1 MIGQTIAHYKIS
13 AKLGEGGMGEVFL
26 ATDTK
31 LDRQVALKF
40 LPSSL
45 QSDPESRE
53 RLLREARAASK
64 LNHKNILT
72 IYAVESADGRD
83 FIVMEYVDGKSLK
96 DLIDASESIPLDQ
109 TLRLGLQICDGLSAA
124 HEHGIVHRDIKPA
137 NILLTS
143 KGQVKITDFGL
154 ATWRG
159 AVQLTKEGTTVGTA
173 AYMSPEQIQGKKVD
187 TRSDL
192 FSLGVMLYEM
202 IASRRPFGGD
212 HDAAISYAILNEI
225 PEPLA
230 RFKSG
235 LHPSLEQLIARA
247 LEKDPATRYQT
258 AGDMLAELKRI
269 RREVEGSQP
278 SMMSRTMST
287 QPQKPGKL
295 KYLIGASAV
304 AVIALAILVLKP
316 FKLDVGSDQPA
327 TASENSLAIMYFDNV
342 PDPADADKHS
352 QMITSLLITDLSE
365 SQYLQVV
372 SRQRLYDLLK
382 VLGKEGQT
390 IIDRNTAT
398 EIASK
403 AGVKWML
410 TGQILQSSPR
420 FVITSEVA
428 DATSGKVKST
438 QKIAGEPNEDI
449 FSVVDKLSAAV
460 RSDLA
465 TTEAERQET
474 DRPVANVTSS
484 SEEAYKEYLAG
495 VDAFDKFYRVEARE
509 NFLRAVALD
518 SSLAM
523 GYYFLSLSA
532 ADDRRQGWLEKAARY
547 VDNAAWDEQHFI
559 RSAIASNSGDYE
571 VGIRELNEV
580 LRRDKDSKSAYFLR
594 GLLHRDM
601 RNYDLAIQDFL
612 SVVALDPKEKNAYNL
627 LAYSY
632 DNIGNLEKSI
642 WAIDKYIEIAPDE
655 PNPYDTRGDLYANNG
670 QVELAIAS
678 YRKALAIKPDFPT
691 SDKLAALFVQL
702 GRFEEADS
710 LVRLQLAHK
719 DQQRRSYARLGLAL
733 RPAIEGNFA
742 VAIKT
747 VEDGITAD
755 ELESYEGQ
763 GLRDK
768 LGAKAAML
776 VTIDRFEE
784 AIECVKRASSIEHR
798 VDTSARVY
806 WRDFLASLYAESG
819 DFARAESV
827 LTEIRADL
835 KSSSDVNSR
844 GWLLVA
850 EADFDFFNG
859 DPIKAIPKYLAADSL
874 LRNVYFTNVALA
886 KAYLAAGQIDKAV
899 SRLEKASTDY
909 SEGRLFDPLSS
920 VLIHYYLGIAYEK
933 SGWNDR
939 AAEQFEKFLG
949 LWHKAPP
956 DQKEVAD
963 ARNRLMKLRS

>member
-1 MIGQTIAHYKIS
+1 MIDQTIAHYRIT

-40 LPSSL
+40 LPAML
-45 QSDPESRE
+45 QKDRESRE
-53 RLLREARAASK
+53 RLVREAKSASK

-72 IYAVESADGRD
+72 IYAVESVDGRD
-83 FIVMEYVDGKSLK
+83 FIVMEYIDGRSLK
-96 DLIDASESIPLDQ
+96 DLMDAHELIPLDQ
-109 TLRLGLQICDGLSAA
+109 VLRIGLQVCDGLSAA

-187 TRSDL
+187 PRSDL

-202 IASRRPFGGD
+202 IAGRRPFGGE
-212 HDAAISYAILNEI
+212 HDAAISYAIMNDV

-235 LHPSLEQLIARA
+235 VNPALEQLVARA
-247 LEKDPATRYQT
+247 LEKDPATRYQHAT
-258 AGDMLAELKRI
+258 DMLAELKRI

-278 SMMSRTMST
+278 SMLSRSMAA
-287 QPQKPGKL
+287 QPKTSYL
-295 KYLIGASAV
+295 KYVIGAAAV
-304 AVIALAILVLKP
+304 AVIALVVFVLKP
-316 FKLDVGSDQPA
+316 FTFDVGSEQSA

-342 PDPADADKHS
+342 PDPADSDKHS

-365 SQYLQVV
+365 SQHLQVV

-382 VLGKEGQT
+382 ALGKEGQT
-390 IIDRNTAT
+390 SIDRNTAT
-398 EIASK
+398 EIATR

-428 DATSGKVKST
+428 DASTGKVKST
-438 QKIAGEPNEDI
+438 QKVAGETSEDI

-460 RSDLA
+460 RTDLA
-465 TTEAERQET
+465 TSAEARQEE

-495 VDAFDKFYRVEARE
+495 FDAFERFYRVEARE
-509 NFLRAVALD
+509 HFLKAIALD
-518 SSLAM
+518 STMAM
-523 GYYFLSLSA
+523 AYYYLSNSA
-532 ADDRRQGWLEKAARY
+532 AGDRQLEWLERALRHST
-547 VDNAAWDEQHFI
+547 NASWDEQHLI
-559 RSAIASNSGDYE
+559 RSSVAQHRGDYATA
-571 VGIRELNEV
+571 IRELQNV
-580 LRRDKDSKSAYFLR
+580 LARDKNYKAAYFQR
-594 GLLHRDM
+594 GLIHREM
-601 RNYDLAIQDFL
+601 RNYDLAIEDFL
-612 SVVALDPKEKNAYNL
+612 STVALDSQEKNAYNL
-627 LAYSY
+627 LAYAY
-632 DNIGNLEKSI
+632 DNIGNLEKSL

-670 QVELAIAS
+670 QIDLAIAS
-678 YRKALAIKPDFPT
+678 YRKALAIKPDFM
-691 SDKLAALFVQL
+691 SGIKLAALYVQL
-702 GRFEEADS
+702 GRYEEADS
-710 LVRLQLAHK
+710 LIRAQLVHK
-719 DQQRRSYARLGLAL
+719 DQQQRSYARTSLAL
-733 RPAIEGNFA
+733 RPAIEGDFDTALNT
-742 VAIKT
+742 ID
-747 VEDGITAD
+747 DGIAAD
-755 ELESYEGQ
+755 ELEKNEGP
-763 GLRDK
+763 GFRDK
-768 LGAKAAML
+768 LGAKAVIL
-776 VTIDRFEE
+776 LTTGRFDE
-784 AIECVKRASSIEHR
+784 AIACIKRASTIEHR
-798 VDTSARVY
+798 VDSTGTVY
-806 WRDFLASLYAESG
+806 WRDFLASVYAESG
-819 DFARAESV
+819 DFVRAESV
-827 LTEIRADL
+827 LTEVRKDIRRSTSIED
-835 KSSSDVNSR
+835 R
-844 GWLLVA
+844 GWLTVA
-850 EADFDFFNG
+850 EADFDFFRG
-859 DPIKAIPKYLAADSL
+859 DPLKAIPQYLTADSL
-874 LRNVYFTNVALA
+874 LNDEYFASIALA
-886 KAYLAAGQIDKAV
+886 RAYIEAGQIDKAV
-899 SRLEKASTDY
+899 ARLEKAAASY
-909 SEGRLFDPLSS
+909 PESRLYDPVSS

-949 LWHKAPP
+949 MWHKAPP

>member
-1 MIGQTIAHYKIS
+1 MIGQTIAHYKIT

-40 LPSSL
+40 LPASL

-72 IYAVESADGRD
+72 IYAVESAEGRD

-96 DLIDASESIPLDQ
+96 ELIDAREQIPLDQ
-109 TLRLGLQICDGLSAA
+109 ILRIGLQVCDGLSAA

-137 NILLTS
+137 NILLTA
-143 KGQVKITDFGL
+143 KGQAKITDFGL

-187 TRSDL
+187 PRSDL

-202 IASRRPFGGD
+202 IANRRPFAGD
-212 HDAAISYAILNEI
+212 HDAAITYAIMNDV

-230 RFKSG
+230 RFKSNV
-235 LHPSLEQLIARA
+235 HPALEQVVARA
-247 LEKDPATRYQT
+247 LEKDPSTRYQT
-258 AGDMLAELKRI
+258 ATDMLAELKRI

-278 SMMSRTMST
+278 SMLSRTMTAQTKNSH
-287 QPQKPGKL
+287 KL
-295 KYLIGASAV
+295 KYVIGASALTL
-304 AVIALAILVLKP
+304 IALALLILKP

-342 PDPADADKHS
+342 MDPADTDKHS

-382 VLGKEGQT
+382 SLGKEGQSS
-390 IIDRNTAT
+390 IDRNTAT
-398 EIASK
+398 EVAKK

-420 FVITSEVA
+420 FMITSEVA
-428 DATSGKVKST
+428 DASTGKVKST
-438 QKIAGEPNEDI
+438 QKIAGETNEDI

-465 TTEAERQET
+465 TSTEARQEE
-474 DRPVANVTSS
+474 DRPVANVTSK

-509 NFLRAVALD
+509 HFLRAVALD
-518 SSLAM
+518 SSLAVA
-523 GYYFLSLSA
+523 YYFLSLSA
-532 ADDRRQGWLEKAARY
+532 ADDRQHEWLEKAARHA
-547 VDNAAWDEQHFI
+547 NSAAWDEQHFI
-559 RSAIASNSGDYE
+559 RSHVASARGDYE
-571 VGIRELNEV
+571 LGIKELNEV
-580 LRRDKDSKSAYFLR
+580 LRRDTSSKAAYLLR
-594 GLLHRDM
+594 GLLYRNM
-601 RNYDLAIQDFL
+601 RNHDLAIQDFL
-612 SVVALDPKEKNAYNL
+612 SAVALDPNEKNAYNL

-642 WAIDKYIEIAPDE
+642 WAIDKYIAIAPDE
-655 PNPYDTRGDLYANNG
+655 ANPYDTRGDLYARNG
-670 QVELAIAS
+670 QVDLAIAS
-678 YRKALAIKPDFPT
+678 YRKALSIKPDFMT
-691 SDKLAALFVQL
+691 SDKLAALYIQL
-702 GRFEEADS
+702 GRFVEADS
-710 LVRLQLAHK
+710 LIRAQLAHK

-733 RPAIEGNFA
+733 RPAIEGDFA
-742 VAIKT
+742 VALKT
-747 VEDGITAD
+747 IDDGIAAD
-755 ELESYEGQ
+755 ELENYEGQ

-768 LGAKAAML
+768 LGAKAVILA
-776 VTIDRFEE
+776 TTGKFDE
-784 AIECVKRASSIEHR
+784 AVECVKRASAIEHR
-798 VDTSARVY
+798 VDSTEIVY

-819 DFARAESV
+819 DFASAESI
-827 LTEIRADL
+827 LSEIREDVKHSAN
-835 KSSSDVNSR
+835 VNSR
-844 GWLLVA
+844 GWLAIA
-850 EADFDFFNG
+850 EADVDFFSGN
-859 DPIKAIPKYLAADSL
+859 PLKAIPKYLVADSL
-874 LRNVYFTNVALA
+874 LRDVYFTNVTLA
-886 KAYLAAGQIDKAV
+886 KAYLAAGQVDKAV
-899 SRLEKASTDY
+899 SRLEKAATDY
-909 SEGRLFDPLSS
+909 SEGRLFDPVSS

-949 LWHKAPP
+949 LWHKAPA

>member
-1 MIGQTIAHYKIS
+1 MIGQTIAHYKIT

-40 LPSSL
+40 LPPSL

-53 RLLREARAASK
+53 RLLREARAVSK

-72 IYAVESADGRD
+72 VYAVESADGRD

-96 DLIDASESIPLDQ
+96 DLIDAKEPIPLDQ
-109 TLRLGLQICDGLSAA
+109 ILRMALQVCDGLSAA
-124 HEHGIVHRDIKPA
+124 HEHSIVHRDIKPA

-187 TRSDL
+187 PRSDL

-202 IASRRPFGGD
+202 IADRRPFGGD
-212 HDAAISYAILNEI
+212 HDAAISYAIMNDV

-235 LHPSLEQLIARA
+235 VHPALEQVVARA
-247 LEKDPATRYQT
+247 LEKDPSTRYQT
-258 AGDMLAELKRI
+258 ASDMLAELKRI

-278 SMMSRTMST
+278 SMLSRTMTSQT
-287 QPQKPGKL
+287 KKSSNL
-295 KYLIGASAV
+295 KYVIGASAV
-304 AVIALAILVLKP
+304 AVIALAIFMLKP
-316 FKLDVGSDQPA
+316 FKLDVAPDQSA

-342 PDPADADKHS
+342 MDPTDADKHS

-365 SQYLQVV
+365 SQFLQVV

-390 IIDRNTAT
+390 TIDRNTAT
-398 EIASK
+398 EIAAK

-428 DATSGKVKST
+428 DASTGKVKST

-460 RSDLA
+460 RSDLV
-465 TTEAERQET
+465 TTSEAKNEA
-474 DRPVANVTSS
+474 DRPVADVTSS

-495 VDAFDKFYRVEARE
+495 FDAFERFYRVEARE
-509 NFLRAVALD
+509 HFLKAISLD
-518 SSLAM
+518 STMAM
-523 GYYFLSLSA
+523 AYYFLSNSA
-532 ADDRRQGWLEKAARY
+532 AGDRHLEWLEKALRY
-547 VDNAAWDEQHFI
+547 SSNASWDEQHLI
-559 RSAIASNSGDYE
+559 RQAVASSRGDDAT
-571 VGIRELNEV
+571 GLRELNEI
-580 LRRDKDSKSAYFLR
+580 LKRDKSHKLAYFVR
-594 GLLHRDM
+594 GLLHRNM
-601 RNYDLAIQDFL
+601 RNHELAIQDFL
-612 SVVALDPKEKNAYNL
+612 STVALDPQDKNAYNH

-632 DNIGNLEKSI
+632 DDIGNLEKSL

-655 PNPYDTRGDLYANNG
+655 ANPYDTRGDLYANNG
-670 QVELAIAS
+670 QVDLAIAS
-678 YRKALAIKPDFPT
+678 YRKALAIKQDFMS
-691 SDKLAALFVQL
+691 SDKLAALLVQQ
-702 GRFEEADS
+702 GRFDEADS
-710 LVRLQLAHK
+710 LIRLQLAHK

-755 ELESYEGQ
+755 ELERYEGQ

-768 LGAKAAML
+768 LGAKASML
-776 VTIDRFEE
+776 VTIGRFDE
-784 AIECVKRASSIEHR
+784 AIECVKRASAIEHR
-798 VDTSARVY
+798 VDTSEVVY

-827 LTEIRADL
+827 LTEIRKDI
-835 KSSSDVNSR
+835 KGSINVNSR

-850 EADFDFFNG
+850 EADVAFFNG
-859 DPIKAIPKYLAADSL
+859 DPLNAIPKYLAADSL
-874 LRNVYFTNVALA
+874 LRDVYITKISLA
-886 KAYLAAGQIDKAV
+886 RAYLAAGQIDKAV

-909 SEGRLFDPLSS
+909 SEGRLFDPVSS

-949 LWHKAPP
+949 LWHKAPL

>member
-1 MIGQTIAHYKIS
+1 MIGQTIAHYKIT

-40 LPSSL
+40 LPASL

-72 IYAVESADGRD
+72 IFAVESIDGRD
-83 FIVMEYVDGKSLK
+83 FIVMEYVDGRSLK
-96 DLIDASESIPLDQ
+96 DLIDAREPIPRDQ
-109 TLRLGLQICDGLSAA
+109 ILRIGLQVCDGLSAA

-187 TRSDL
+187 PRSDL

-202 IASRRPFGGD
+202 IASRRPFTGD
-212 HDAAISYAILNEI
+212 HDAAISYAIMNEV

-235 LHPSLEQLIARA
+235 VPPALEQVVARA
-247 LEKDPATRYQT
+247 LEKDPSTRYQT
-258 AGDMLAELKRI
+258 ATDMLAELKRI
-269 RREVEGSQP
+269 RREIEGSQP
-278 SMMSRTMST
+278 SMLSRTMAS
-287 QPQKPGKL
+287 QPNKSGNL
-295 KYLIGASAV
+295 KYVLGVSGV
-304 AVIALAILVLKP
+304 AVIALIVFLLKP
-316 FKLDVGSDQPA
+316 FKVDVGTEQSA

-342 PDPADADKHS
+342 PDPADSDKHS

-382 VLGKEGQT
+382 GLGKEGQT
-390 IIDRNTAT
+390 SIDRNTAT
-398 EIASK
+398 EIATK

-428 DATSGKVKST
+428 DASTGRVKST
-438 QKIAGEPNEDI
+438 QKVSGETNEDI

-460 RSDLA
+460 RGDLA
-465 TTEAERQET
+465 NSTEARQEE

-495 VDAFDKFYRVEARE
+495 IDAFERFYRVEARE
-509 NFLRAVALD
+509 HFLNAIALD
-518 SSLAM
+518 STIAMAYFFLAN
-523 GYYFLSLSA
+523 SA
-532 ADDRRQGWLEKAARY
+532 AGDRQLEWFEKALRHSA
-547 VDNAAWDEQHFI
+547 NASWDEQHLI
-559 RSAIASNSGDYE
+559 RQAVATHRGDYATALS
-571 VGIRELNEV
+571 ELNAILE
-580 LRRDKDSKSAYFLR
+580 RDKNHKLAYFVR
-594 GLLHRDM
+594 GLVHRSM
-601 RNYDLAIQDFL
+601 KSYDLAIEDLL
-612 SVVALDPKEKNAYNL
+612 STVALDPNEKNAYNL

-655 PNPYDTRGDLYANNG
+655 ANPYDTRGDLYARNG
-670 QVELAIAS
+670 QVDLAIAS
-678 YRKALAIKPDFPT
+678 YRKALSIKPDFP
-691 SDKLAALFVQL
+691 SSSKLAALFIQL

-710 LVRLQLAHK
+710 LIRVQLVHK
-719 DQQRRSYARLGLAL
+719 DQQQRSYARLELSL
-733 RPAIEGNFA
+733 RPAMEGDFA
-742 VAIKT
+742 AALKIID
-747 VEDGITAD
+747 DGIAAD
-755 ELESYEGQ
+755 ELEKYAGQ
-763 GLRDK
+763 AFREK
-768 LGAKAAML
+768 LAMKAIIL
-776 VTIDRFEE
+776 LTLDRFEE
-784 AIECVKRASSIEHR
+784 AIENVKRASDIEHQ
-798 VDTSARVY
+798 VDTTEEVY

-819 DFARAESV
+819 DFAQAESV
-827 LTEIRADL
+827 LTEIRTDVR
-835 KSSSDVNSR
+835 KSTSTDAR
-844 GWLLVA
+844 GWLAIA
-850 EADFDFFNG
+850 EG
-859 DPIKAIPKYLAADSL
+859 DLAYFKGEPLKAIPAYLIADSL
-874 LRNVYFTNVALA
+874 LDFHFARIALA
-886 KAYLAAGQIDKAV
+886 RGYLECEQLDRAV
-899 SRLEKASTDY
+899 SVLEAATREY
-909 SEGRLFDPLSS
+909 SESRIFDPINS
-920 VLIHYYLGIAYEK
+920 VLSHYYLGIAYEK

-949 LWHKAPP
+949 LWHKAPQ

>member
-1 MIGQTIAHYKIS
+1 MIGQTIAHYKIT

-40 LPSSL
+40 LPASL

-72 IYAVESADGRD
+72 IFAVESIEGRD

-96 DLIDASESIPLDQ
+96 DLIDAREQIPLDQ
-109 TLRLGLQICDGLSAA
+109 ILRIGLQVCDGLSAA
-124 HEHGIVHRDIKPA
+124 HEHSIVHRDIKPA

-187 TRSDL
+187 PRSDL

-202 IASRRPFGGD
+202 IANRRPFAGD
-212 HDAAISYAILNEI
+212 HDAAISYAIMNDV

-235 LHPSLEQLIARA
+235 VHPALEQVVARA
-247 LEKDPATRYQT
+247 LEKDPSTRYQT
-258 AGDMLAELKRI
+258 ATDMLAELKRI
-269 RREVEGSQP
+269 RREIEGSQP
-278 SMMSRTMST
+278 SMLSRTMAS
-287 QPQKPGKL
+287 QPNRKGNL
-295 KYLIGASAV
+295 KYVIGASVV
-304 AVIALAILVLKP
+304 AVIALVVFLLKP
-316 FKLDVGSDQPA
+316 FRLDVGSDQPA

-342 PDPADADKHS
+342 PDPADTDKHS

-365 SQYLQVV
+365 SQFLQVV

-390 IIDRNTAT
+390 AIDRNTAT

-428 DATSGKVKST
+428 DASTGKVKST

-449 FSVVDKLSAAV
+449 FSVVDKLSSAV

-465 TTEAERQET
+465 TTEAARQEA
-474 DRPVANVTSS
+474 DQPVANVTSS

-495 VDAFDKFYRVEARE
+495 FDAFERFYRVEARE
-509 NFLRAVALD
+509 HFLKAIALD
-518 SSLAM
+518 STMAM
-523 GYYFLSLSA
+523 AYLYLSNSA
-532 ADDRRQGWLEKAARY
+532 AGDRQLEWLEKAVRHSA
-547 VDNAAWDEQHFI
+547 NASWDEKHLI
-559 RSAIASNSGDYE
+559 RQAMASHRGDYATAMS
-571 VGIRELNEV
+571 ELNQI
-580 LRRDKDSKSAYFLR
+580 LARDKNHKLAYFVR
-594 GLLHRDM
+594 GLLHRNM
-601 RNYDLAIQDFL
+601 RNHELAIQDLL
-612 SVVALDPKEKNAYNL
+612 STVALDPKEKNAYNL

-642 WAIDKYIEIAPDE
+642 WAIDKYIEIAPNE
-655 PNPYDTRGDLYANNG
+655 ANPYDTRGDLYARNG
-670 QVELAIAS
+670 QVDLAIAS
-678 YRKALAIKPDFPT
+678 YRKALSIKPDFMT
-691 SDKLAALFVQL
+691 SPKLAALFVQV
-702 GRFEEADS
+702 GRFDEADS
-710 LVRLQLAHK
+710 LIRAQLTHK
-719 DQQRRSYARLGLAL
+719 DQSMRSYARLGLAL
-733 RPAIEGNFA
+733 RPTSEGDFTA
-742 VAIKT
+742 ALKIMQ
-747 VEDGITAD
+747 DGIAAD
-755 ELESYEGQ
+755 ELENYDGVAF
-763 GLRDK
+763 RDK
-768 LGAKAAML
+768 LGAQAIVLLATGKFEAA
-776 VTIDRFEE
+776 I
-784 AIECVKRASSIEHR
+784 ACVKRASAIEHR
-798 VDTSARVY
+798 VDTTEKVY
-806 WRDFLASLYAESG
+806 WRDFLVSLHAESG
-819 DFARAESV
+819 DFVRAESV
-827 LTEIRADL
+827 LTEIRR
-835 KSSSDVNSR
+835 DVRESIDIDAR
-844 GWLLVA
+844 GWLAVA
-850 EADFDFFNG
+850 EADLAFFKG
-859 DPIKAIPKYLAADSL
+859 DPATAITGYLIADSL
-874 LRNVYFTNVALA
+874 LDVHFTNLALGR
-886 KAYLAAGQIDKAV
+886 AYIESGQLDKAV
-899 SRLEKASTDY
+899 ARLEKATKDY
-909 SEGRLFDPLSS
+909 SESRIYDPVAS
-920 VLIHYYLGIAYEK
+920 VLIHYYLGVAYEQ

-949 LWHKAPP
+949 LWHKAPA

>member
-1 MIGQTIAHYKIS
+1 MIGQTIAHYKIT

-40 LPSSL
+40 LPASL

-72 IYAVESADGRD
+72 IYAVESAEGCD

-96 DLIDASESIPLDQ
+96 DLIDTNEQTPLDQ
-109 TLRLGLQICDGLSAA
+109 ILRIGLQVCDGLSAA

-137 NILLTS
+137 NILLTA

-187 TRSDL
+187 PRSDL
-192 FSLGVMLYEM
+192 FSLGVVLYEL
-202 IASRRPFGGD
+202 IARRRPFAGD
-212 HDAAISYAILNEI
+212 HDAAITYAIMNDV

-230 RFKSG
+230 RFKSNV
-235 LHPSLEQLIARA
+235 HPALEQSVARA

-258 AGDMLAELKRI
+258 ATDMLAELKRI
-269 RREVEGSQP
+269 KREIEGSQP

-287 QPQKPGKL
+287 HQKQGNGL
-295 KYLIGASAV
+295 KFVVGGSV
-304 AVIALAILVLKP
+304 VIVLSLVVFLLKP
-316 FKLDVGSDQPA
+316 FKVDVGPEQSA

-342 PDPADADKHS
+342 PDPADSDKHS

-382 VLGKEGQT
+382 ILGKEGQT
-390 IIDRNTAT
+390 TIDRNTAT

-428 DATSGKVKST
+428 DASTGKVKST

-484 SEEAYKEYLAG
+484 SEEAYREYLAG

-509 NFLRAVALD
+509 HFLRAVALD
-518 SSLAM
+518 TSLAV
-523 GYYFLSLSA
+523 GYYFLSMSA
-532 ADDRRQGWLEKAARY
+532 ADDRRQEWLEKAARH
-547 VDNAAWDEQHFI
+547 VNDAAWDEQHFI
-559 RSAIASNSGDYE
+559 RSAIASNNGDY
-571 VGIRELNEV
+571 GDAILELEEV
-580 LRRDKDSKSAYFLR
+580 LRRDKNSKIAYFLR
-594 GLLHRDM
+594 GLLHREM
-601 RNYDLAIQDFL
+601 RNHDLAIQDFL

-627 LAYSY
+627 LAYTY

-670 QVELAIAS
+670 QVESAIAS
-678 YRKALAIKPDFPT
+678 YRKALAIKSDFAT
-691 SDKLAALFVQL
+691 WGKLSALYVQL

-710 LVRLQLAHK
+710 IVRPQLAHK
-719 DQQRRSYARLGLAL
+719 DQQTRSYARLNLAL
-733 RPAIEGNFA
+733 RPIIEGDFA
-742 VAIKT
+742 VALKSI
-747 VEDGITAD
+747 EDGIAAD
-755 ELESYEGQ
+755 GLENYQGQ
-763 GLRDK
+763 ALREK
-768 LGAKAAML
+768 LGAKAATLAVMG
-776 VTIDRFEE
+776 RFDE
-784 AIECVKRASSIEHR
+784 AIQCVKRASELEHR
-798 VDTSARVY
+798 ADTTSEVY
-806 WRDFLASLYAESG
+806 WRDFLAALYAESG
-819 DFARAESV
+819 DLARAESV
-827 LTEIRADL
+827 VTEIRADL
-835 KSSSDVNSR
+835 KNSSDVNSR
-844 GWLLVA
+844 GWQLIA
-850 EADFDFFNG
+850 EADIDFFSG
-859 DPIKAIPKYLAADSL
+859 DPIKAIPQYLAADSL

-909 SEGRLFDPLSS
+909 SEGRLFDPISS

-949 LWHKAPP
+949 LWHKAPM

>member
-1 MIGQTIAHYKIS
+1 MIGQTIAHYKIT

-40 LPSSL
+40 LPTSL
-45 QSDPESRE
+45 QADPESRE

-72 IYAVESADGRD
+72 IYAVESAEGRD

-96 DLIDASESIPLDQ
+96 ELIDGREPIPLDQ
-109 TLRLGLQICDGLSAA
+109 VLRLGLQVCDGLSAA

-159 AVQLTKEGTTVGTA
+159 AAQLTKEGTTVGTA

-187 TRSDL
+187 PRSDL

-202 IASRRPFGGD
+202 IASRRPFAGD
-212 HDAAISYAILNEI
+212 HDAAISYAIMNDI

-235 LHPSLEQLIARA
+235 LNPALEQLIGRA
-247 LEKDPATRYQT
+247 LEKDPSTRYQT
-258 AGDMLAELKRI
+258 ATDMLAELKRI

-278 SMMSRTMST
+278 SMMSRTQT
-287 QPQKPGKL
+287 AQPKTSNKL
-295 KYLIGASAV
+295 KYALGATAV
-304 AVIALAILVLKP
+304 AVVALVFLLLKP
-316 FKLDVGSDQPA
+316 FKVDVGTEQSA
-327 TASENSLAIMYFDNV
+327 TASDNSLAIMYFDNV

-382 VLGKEGQT
+382 SLGKESQT
-390 IIDRNTAT
+390 SIDRNTAT
-398 EIASK
+398 DVARK

-420 FVITSEVA
+420 FVLTSEVA
-428 DATSGKVKST
+428 NASTGKVKST
-438 QKIAGEPNEDI
+438 QKVAGDVDEDI

-465 TTEAERQET
+465 TSAEARQET

-484 SEEAYKEYLAG
+484 SEEAYKEFLTGLDLYE
-495 VDAFDKFYRVEARE
+495 KFYRVEARE
-509 NFLRAVALD
+509 HFLRAIAID
-518 SSLAM
+518 STMAM
-523 GYYFLSLSA
+523 AYFYLSYSA
-532 ADDRRQGWLEKAARY
+532 AGDREVEWLEKALRHTS
-547 VDNAAWDEQHFI
+547 NASWDEQRLI
-559 RSAIASNSGDYE
+559 RQAVAANRGDYATALRE
-571 VGIRELNEV
+571 VNEI
-580 LRRDKDSKSAYFLR
+580 LKRDENHKLAYFAR

-601 RNYDLAIQDFL
+601 RNNELAIRDFL
-612 SVVALDPKEKNAYNL
+612 SIVALDPKEKNAYNL

-632 DNIGNLEKSI
+632 DNIGNIEKSI

-655 PNPYDTRGDLYANNG
+655 PNPYDTRGDLYARNA
-670 QVELAIAS
+670 QVDLAIAS
-678 YRKALAIKPDFPT
+678 YRKALAIKSDFM
-691 SDKLAALFVQL
+691 SANKLSALFMHM
-702 GRFEEADS
+702 GRFDEADS
-710 LVRLQLAHK
+710 LIRPQLAHP
-719 DQQRRSYARLGLAL
+719 DQERRSWARLMLAMRPCIEGDLGTSLKVIQDGLA
-733 RPAIEGNFA
+733 
-742 VAIKT
+742 
-747 VEDGITAD
+747 AD
-755 ELESYEGQ
+755 ELERYEGVAF
-763 GLRDK
+763 RDK
-768 LGAKAAML
+768 LNAQA
-776 VTIDRFEE
+776 VTLLTLGRYDE
-784 AIECVKRASSIEHR
+784 AISAVKRASEIQYR
-798 VDTSARVY
+798 VDTTEEVY
-806 WRDFLASLYAESG
+806 WRDVLASLYAESG
-819 DFARAESV
+819 DFVRAESV
-827 LTEIRADL
+827 LTEIRRDIR
-835 KSSSDVNSR
+835 NSPTTYSF
-844 GWLLVA
+844 GWLTLA
-850 EADFDFFNG
+850 EADVAFFQA
-859 DPIKAIPKYLAADSL
+859 DYPTAISKYQIADSL
-874 LRNVYFTNVALA
+874 LDFHYASMSLGR
-886 KAYLAAGQIDKAV
+886 AYIEGGQIDKAV
-899 SRLEKASTDY
+899 SLLERVVGEY
-909 SEGRLFDPLSS
+909 SDSRLFNPIGS
-920 VLIHYYLGIAYEK
+920 VLTHYYLGIAYEK

-949 LWHKAPP
+949 LWHKAPA
-956 DQKEVAD
+956 DLKEVAD

>member
-26 ATDTK
+26 ATDTR

-40 LPSSL
+40 LPASL

-72 IYAVESADGRD
+72 IYAVESAEGRD
-83 FIVMEYVDGKSLK
+83 FIVMEYVDGQSLK
-96 DLIDASESIPLDQ
+96 DLIDAKEPIPLDQ
-109 TLRLGLQICDGLSAA
+109 ILRIGLQVCDGLSAA

-143 KGQVKITDFGL
+143 KGQAKITDFGL

-159 AVQLTKEGTTVGTA
+159 AIQLTKEGTTVGTA

-187 TRSDL
+187 PRSDL
-192 FSLGVMLYEM
+192 FSLGVMLYEL
-202 IASRRPFGGD
+202 IAGRRPFAGD
-212 HDAAISYAILNEI
+212 HDAAISYAIMNDI

-235 LHPSLEQLIARA
+235 VHPSLEQLIGRA

-278 SMMSRTMST
+278 SMLSRSMTAQS
-287 QPQKPGKL
+287 KKSSSL
-295 KYLIGASAV
+295 KYVIGASAV
-304 AVIALAILVLKP
+304 AVIALVIFILKP

-342 PDPADADKHS
+342 MDPADADKHS

-382 VLGKEGQT
+382 ILGKEGQT
-390 IIDRNTAT
+390 TIDRNTAT

-438 QKIAGEPNEDI
+438 QKITGEPDEDI

-484 SEEAYKEYLAG
+484 SEEAYREYLAG
-495 VDAFDKFYRVEARE
+495 VDAFEKFYRVEARE
-509 NFLRAVALD
+509 HFLRAIALD
-518 SSLAM
+518 TSLAM

-532 ADDRRQGWLEKAARY
+532 ADDREQEWLERAARH

-580 LRRDKDSKSAYFLR
+580 LRRDKNSKTAYFLR

-601 RNYDLAIQDFL
+601 RNHDLAIQDFL
-612 SVVALDPKEKNAYNL
+612 SVVAFDPKEKNAYNL
-627 LAYSY
+627 LAYTY

-670 QVELAIAS
+670 QVEPAIAS
-678 YRKALAIKPDFPT
+678 YRKALSIKPDFAT
-691 SDKLAALFVQL
+691 WGKLAAFYAQL

-710 LVRLQLAHK
+710 LVRPQLAHK
-719 DQQRRSYARLGLAL
+719 DQRTRSNARLSLAL
-733 RPAIEGNFA
+733 RPILEGDFA
-742 VAIKT
+742 VTLKSID
-747 VEDGITAD
+747 DGIAAD
-755 ELESYEGQ
+755 GLENYQ
-763 GLRDK
+763 GEAFREK
-768 LGAKAAML
+768 LGAKAATL
-776 VTIDRFEE
+776 AVIGRFEE
-784 AIECVKRASSIEHR
+784 AFQCVKRASELEHR
-798 VDTSARVY
+798 ADTSSEVY
-806 WRDFLASLYAESG
+806 WRDYLASLYAESG

-835 KSSSDVNSR
+835 KKSTDVNSR

-859 DPIKAIPKYLAADSL
+859 DPLKAIPKYLAADSL
-874 LRNVYFTNVALA
+874 LRSVYFTNLALA

-899 SRLEKASTDY
+899 SRLEKASTEY